1 MVKTGT
7 IAWKIKIGCGGSVTS
22 AADVCTEKQGRVRF
36 SNPRIRSTCCQND
49 VPAGGFSFI
58 IMGTVCEWGGEAF
71 LNQNNDEIRRT
82 ITLKPKMQQTG

>member
-1 MVKTGT
+1 MYAQKNRAVSVFLIRGFVRRAAKTMSLPEAFF
-7 IAWKIKIGCGGSVTS
+7 I
-22 AADVCTEKQGRVRF
+22 
-36 SNPRIRSTCCQND
+36 
-49 VPAGGFSFI
+49 I